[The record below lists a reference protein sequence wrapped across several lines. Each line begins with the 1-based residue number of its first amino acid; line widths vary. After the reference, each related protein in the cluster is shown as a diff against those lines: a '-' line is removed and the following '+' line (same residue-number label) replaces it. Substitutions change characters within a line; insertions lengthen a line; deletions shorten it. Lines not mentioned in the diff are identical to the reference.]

1 MSIKVEELT
10 YSYGQKKILDRVE
23 IELQKGRFT
32 GIIGPNGCG
41 KSTLLKCIY
50 RVLKPKSGTIWLAD
64 KTLNSY
70 SIKESSKHIAVMAQ
84 HNSYQF
90 DFKVR
95 DIVMMG
101 RAPHKRLLERD
112 TVKDDQIVE
121 EMLESVNM
129 LDFSEREFATL
140 SGGEQQRVLL
150 ARALAQEAKTLIL
163 DEPTNHLDITYQLQ
177 LMRILKKQ
185 DITIFAAMHD
195 LNIAAMYCDY
205 LYIMKEGRVIAQ
217 GETKEV
223 LTPERIYEVYQ
234 VESQM
239 VQDKNGICHILFTGN
254 QDINH

>member
-1 MSIKVEELT
+1 MSIKVEDLT
-10 YSYGQKKILDRVE
+10 YSYGNKNVLDSVE
-23 IELQKGRFT
+23 IQLRRKSFT

-50 RVLKPKSGTIWLAD
+50 RVLKPQIGTIWLED
-64 KTLNSY
+64 KPLNSY
-70 SIKESSKHIAVMAQ
+70 SVKESSKYISVMAQ

-90 DFKVR
+90 DFKVK

-112 TVKDDQIVE
+112 TLKDYQIVE
-121 EMLESVNM
+121 KVLESVNM
-129 LDFSEREFATL
+129 LEFLEREFATL

-150 ARALAQEAKTLIL
+150 ARALAQDARTLIL

-205 LYIMKEGRVIAQ
+205 LYIMKAGRVIAQ
-217 GETKEV
+217 GETNKI
-223 LTPERIYEVYQ
+223 LTPERIFEVYQ
-234 VESQM
+234 VESQI
-239 VQDKNGICHILFTGN
+239 VQDKNGKLHILFTGD
-254 QDINH
+254 QL

>member
-10 YSYGQKKILDRVE
+10 YSYGQKKILDDVQ
-23 IELQKGRFT
+23 IQLQKGRFT

-50 RVLKPKSGTIWLAD
+50 RVLKPQLGTIWLAD
-64 KTLNSY
+64 KILDSY

-84 HNSYQF
+84 HNSYHF

-101 RAPHKRLLERD
+101 RSPHKRLLERD
-112 TVKDDQIVE
+112 TMKDYQIVE
-121 EMLESVNM
+121 NMLESVDM
-129 LDFSEREFATL
+129 LEFSEREFSTL

-150 ARALAQEAKTLIL
+150 ARALAQEAQTLIL
-163 DEPTNHLDITYQLQ
+163 DEPTNHLDIKYQLQ

-185 DITIFAAMHD
+185 DITIFAAIHD

-205 LYIMKEGRVIAQ
+205 IYIMKEGRIVAQ

-239 VQDKNGICHILFTGN
+239 VQDKNGRFHILFTGE
-254 QDINH
+254 QI